1 MVCVFSESYNRLY
14 YAPWL
19 SFPTC
24 MTITSLIFLILLPF
38 FTQFSNDNFW
48 NPIDT
53 YYEQPIVKNRDQYI
67 IYGLNSEMKS
77 FTISSI
83 STMNKGDGT
92 ISNVGI
98 TPSDDNGDG
107 IDDKITFTGTIQGVS
122 KVTNLKILLFFDYIL
137 EANAKIQF
145 QSMCYA
151 DIMNGNN
158 IGDVTTKG
166 SLILKQKKPLSIT
179 PFPNKNEAYDYF
191 TEGSQI
197 NPTLDDIYKE
207 FTITKPMTTKYDYV
221 SYISPGTDEENAV
234 INLSIEIDIP
244 KFQEIIYHQ
253 PPYINLKFKWI
264 QYLSIFIPTAIII
277 HYFLGFAF
285 RNKIFNCSVM
295 NNII

>member
-14 YAPWL
+14 YAPLL

-107 IDDKITFTGTIQGVS
+107 IDDKITFRAVS
-122 KVTNLKILLFFDYIL
+122 TAD
-137 EANAKIQF
+137 AKF
-145 QSMCYA
+145 
-151 DIMNGNN
+151 
-158 IGDVTTKG
+158 
-166 SLILKQKKPLSIT
+166 
-179 PFPNKNEAYDYF
+179 
-191 TEGSQI
+191 
-197 NPTLDDIYKE
+197 
-207 FTITKPMTTKYDYV
+207 
-221 SYISPGTDEENAV
+221 
-234 INLSIEIDIP
+234 
-244 KFQEIIYHQ
+244 
-253 PPYINLKFKWI
+253 
-264 QYLSIFIPTAIII
+264 
-277 HYFLGFAF
+277 
-285 RNKIFNCSVM
+285 SVWRF
-295 NNII
+295 